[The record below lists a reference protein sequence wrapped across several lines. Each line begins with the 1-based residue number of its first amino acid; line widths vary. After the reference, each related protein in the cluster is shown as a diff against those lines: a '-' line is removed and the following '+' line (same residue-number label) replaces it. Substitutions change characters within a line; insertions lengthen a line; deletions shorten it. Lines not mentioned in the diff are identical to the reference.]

1 MTATLKPTDA
11 DKTIAECIAKSMS
24 FSVIAGAGSG
34 KTTSLVEALKTI
46 KNSRGKELRK
56 NGQRVVCI
64 TYTNRA
70 VGVISSRLG
79 FDELFYVSTLHGF
92 LWAEIA
98 RFQDAIRDA
107 LRDAIIPRHMEKARD
122 KDNGGMSQAAQKA
135 RKDLERLTTEL
146 AALDAHKPPV
156 SYVET
161 VISDY
166 SKCVLNHD
174 DVIDVAAYLITNK
187 PLLRKGLGFKYPFIF
202 VDEAQD
208 TFPQVVEALNAVCAG
223 EGLPIIGY
231 FGDPMQQIYD
241 KRAGDFAGPEG
252 SEKIPKEENFR
263 SSTSVIDLLN
273 NFRTDLKQVPG
284 GKNADV
290 KGSVLIAVAQAPD
303 PSGPRKTYTAV
314 QLDEVTA
321 KFEEAVDQ
329 WGWTDSSSVKHLF
342 LARQMI
348 ARRLGF
354 VTLHR
359 LFTGDY
365 SSSRSQ
371 SDYEDGTHYLL
382 KPFLDGIF
390 QLVDAS
396 RNNDPKRLIETL
408 RRISPAFDDT
418 GANKSKTLKQMLE
431 EAVKH
436 AAALVAKWEDSTVKE
451 ILKYCGENALYHIS
465 DRLSAQLVRAPRAA
479 YDPDSEDHQREKG
492 DWLADEFFNMKAD
505 ELEKY
510 IDFLDDN
517 SPFSTQHGSKG
528 EEYQNVLVMID
539 DIEAAWNTYSF
550 SKVLTPGVAGAPTDR
565 QKELTQKLAYVCFS
579 RAEVNL
585 RILLFSKDA
594 DAAKNELIAR
604 GLFQDEQVS
613 IL

>member
-1 MTATLKPTDA
+1 MTVTLKPTDA
-11 DKTIAECIAKSMS
+11 DTKIAECIAKNIS

-34 KTTSLVEALKTI
+34 KTTSLVETLKGI
-46 KNSRGKELRK
+46 QKSYGKELRK

-79 FDELFYVSTLHGF
+79 FDDIFFVSTLHGF

-98 RFQDAIRDA
+98 RFQDAIREA
-107 LRDAIIPRHMEKARD
+107 LRDAIIPQYMEKARV
-122 KDNGGMSQAAQKA
+122 KDNGGTSQTAQKA
-135 RKDLERLTTEL
+135 RKDLERLTAEL
-146 AALDAHKPPV
+146 AVLNEQKPPV
-156 SYVET
+156 LYEET

-174 DVIDVAAYLITNK
+174 DVIDVAAYMIMRK
-187 PLLRKGLGFKYPFIF
+187 PLLRKGLGFKYPYIF

-223 EGLPIIGY
+223 EGLPVVGY

-263 SSTSVIDLLN
+263 SSTTVIDLLN

-284 GKNADV
+284 GKNADIE
-290 KGSVLIAVAQAPD
+290 GSVSITVVQAPD
-303 PSGPRKTYTAV
+303 PAGLRKTYTAE

-321 KFEEAVDQ
+321 KFEEAVKL
-329 WGWTDSSSVKHLF
+329 WGWTDDTPVKHLF

-382 KPFLDGIF
+382 KPFVDGIF

-396 RNNDPKRLIETL
+396 RNSDAKKLIETL

-418 GANKSKTLKQMLE
+418 GMNKDKTLKQMLE
-431 EAVKH
+431 EASKH
-436 AAALVAKWEDSTVKE
+436 ATALAEKWEVNTVKE
-451 ILKYCGENALYHIS
+451 ILEYCSASALYPMS
-465 DRLSAQLVRAPRAA
+465 ERLSNQLARVPRDA
-479 YDPDSEDHQREKG
+479 YDADDEDHQREKG
-492 DWLADEFFNMKAD
+492 DWLADDFFKLKAD

-510 IDFLDDN
+510 IDFLDEN

-528 EEYQNVLVMID
+528 EQYDNVLVMID
-539 DIEAAWNTYSF
+539 DVEAAWNTYSF
-550 SKVLTPGVAGAPTDR
+550 SKVFTPNVAGDPTER

-585 RILLFSKDA
+585 RILFFSR
-594 DAAKNELIAR
+594 DAAAAGKELIDQ
-604 GLFQDEQVS
+604 GLFREDQVS
-613 IL
+613 YL

>member
-1 MTATLKPTDA
+1 MTATLKPTEA
-11 DKTIAECIAKSMS
+11 DTKIAEYIAKNVS

-34 KTTSLVEALKTI
+34 KTTSLVEALKGI
-46 KNSRGKELRK
+46 QKSRGNGLRK

-98 RFQDAIRDA
+98 RFQDAIREA
-107 LRDAIIPRHMEKARD
+107 LRDAIIPQHMEKVRQ
-122 KDNGGMSQAAQKA
+122 KDNGGTSQAAQKA
-135 RKDLERLTTEL
+135 RKDLERLSAEL
-146 AALDAHKPPV
+146 VVLNDQKPSV
-156 SYVET
+156 SYEET

-187 PLLRKGLGFKYPFIF
+187 PLLRKGLGFKYPYIF

-208 TFPQVVEALNAVCAG
+208 TFPQVVEALNAMCAG
-223 EGLPIIGY
+223 EGLPIVGY

-252 SEKIPKEENFR
+252 SEMIPKEENFR

-284 GKNADV
+284 GKNVDV
-290 KGSVLIAVAQAPD
+290 EGSVLITVAQAPE
-303 PSGPRKTYTAV
+303 PTGPRNTYNIE

-321 KFEEAVDQ
+321 KFEEAVKK
-329 WGWTDSSSVKHLF
+329 WEWTDNATVKNLF

-354 VTLHR
+354 ATIHR
-359 LFTGDY
+359 LFTGAY

-382 KPFLDGIF
+382 KPFVDGIF
-390 QLVDAS
+390 PLVDAS
-396 RNNDPKRLIETL
+396 RNNDPKKLIETL
-408 RRISPAFDDT
+408 RRISPAFDET

-431 EAVKH
+431 EASKH
-436 AAALVAKWEDSTVKE
+436 AAALAEKWEGSSVKG
-451 ILKYCGENALYHIS
+451 ILEYCSANALYLIS
-465 DRLSAQLVRAPRAA
+465 DRHAGQLARAA
-479 YDPDSEDHQREKG
+479 REPFDPGNEDHQREKG
-492 DWLADEFFNMKAD
+492 DWLADEFFKLKAD

-510 IDFLDDN
+510 IDFLDEN

-528 EEYQNVLVMID
+528 EEYENVLVMID

-550 SKVLTPGVAGAPTDR
+550 SKVLTPGVAGDPTGR
-565 QKELTQKLAYVCFS
+565 QQELTQKLAYVCFS

-585 RILLFSKDA
+585 RILMFSKDA
-594 DAAKNELIAR
+594 EAAKKELVKR
-604 GLFQDEQVS
+604 GLFQDGQVS

>member
-1 MTATLKPTDA
+1 MTAKLKPTEA
-11 DKTIAECIAKSMS
+11 DTKIAECIAKNVS

-34 KTTSLVEALKTI
+34 KTTSLVEALKGI
-46 KNSRGKELRK
+46 QKSRGNQLRK

-64 TYTNRA
+64 TYTKRA

-79 FDELFYVSTLHGF
+79 FNDLFYVSTLHGF

-98 RFQDAIRDA
+98 RFQDAIREA
-107 LRDAIIPRHMEKARD
+107 LRDAIIPQHMEKARQ
-122 KDNGGMSQAAQKA
+122 KDNGGLSQAAQKA
-135 RKDLERLTTEL
+135 RKDLERLTAEL
-146 AALDAHKPPV
+146 AALTEQKPLV
-156 SYVET
+156 SYEET
-161 VISDY
+161 IVSDY
-166 SKCVLNHD
+166 SKCILNHD

-187 PLLRKGLGFKYPFIF
+187 PLLRKGLGFKYPYIF

-223 EGLPIIGY
+223 EGLPIVGY

-263 SSTSVIDLLN
+263 SSTSVINLLN
-273 NFRTDLKQVPG
+273 TFRTDLKQVPG
-284 GKNADV
+284 EKNADIE
-290 KGSVLIAVAQAPD
+290 GSVLITVAQSPD
-303 PSGPRKTYTAV
+303 PAGPRKTYTAE
-314 QLDEVTA
+314 QLNEVTE
-321 KFEEAVDQ
+321 KFEEAVGQ
-329 WGWTDSSSVKHLF
+329 WGWTNIASVKNLF

-354 VTLHR
+354 VTLHE

-365 SSSRSQ
+365 SSFSSQ

-382 KPFLDGIF
+382 KPFVDGIF
-390 QLVDAS
+390 PLVDAS
-396 RNNDPKRLIETL
+396 RNNDPKKLIETL
-408 RRISPAFDDT
+408 RRISPAFNDT

-431 EAVKH
+431 EASKH
-436 AAALVAKWEDSTVKE
+436 ATVLAEKWQGNTVKE
-451 ILKYCGENALYHIS
+451 ILEYCSANALYPIS
-465 DRLSAQLVRAPRAA
+465 DRLAGSLSRAPREA
-479 YDPDSEDHQREKG
+479 YDASNEDHQREKG
-492 DWLADEFFNMKAD
+492 DWLADEFFKLKAD
-505 ELEKY
+505 ELERY
-510 IDFLDDN
+510 ISFLDES

-528 EEYQNVLVMID
+528 EEYENVLVMID
-539 DIEAAWNTYSF
+539 DIEAAWTNYSF
-550 SKVLTPGVAGAPTDR
+550 SKVLTPGVAGNPTDR

-585 RILLFSKDA
+585 RILMFSRDA
-594 DAAKNELIAR
+594 EAAKKELVER
-604 GLFQDEQVS
+604 GLFQNDQVS

>member
-1 MTATLKPTDA
+1 MTAKLRPTEA
-11 DKTIAECIAKSMS
+11 DTKIAECIAKNVS

-34 KTTSLVEALKTI
+34 KTTSLVEALKGI
-46 KNSRGKELRK
+46 QKSRGDGLRK

-98 RFQDAIRDA
+98 RFQAAIREA
-107 LRDAIIPRHMEKARD
+107 LRDAIIPQHIEKTRQ
-122 KDNGGMSQAAQKA
+122 KDNGGTSQAAQKA
-135 RKDLERLTTEL
+135 RKDLERLSAEL
-146 AALDAHKPPV
+146 VALNDQKPLV
-156 SYVET
+156 SYEET

-187 PLLRKGLGFKYPFIF
+187 PLLRKGLGFKYPYIF

-208 TFPQVVEALNAVCAG
+208 TFSQVVEALNAVCAG
-223 EGLPIIGY
+223 EGLPVVGY

-241 KRAGDFAGPEG
+241 KRAGHFAGPEG
-252 SEKIPKEENFR
+252 SKRIPKEENFR

-284 GKNADV
+284 GKNADIE
-290 KGSVLIAVAQAPD
+290 GSVLITVAQAPE
-303 PSGPRKTYTAV
+303 PANGNRYSAE
-314 QLDEVTA
+314 QLDEVAA
-321 KFEEAVDQ
+321 KFEKAVKK
-329 WGWTDSSSVKHLF
+329 WGWTDNASVKNLF

-354 VTLHR
+354 VTIHR
-359 LFTGDY
+359 LFTGTY

-382 KPFLDGIF
+382 KPFVDGIF
-390 QLVDAS
+390 PLVDAS
-396 RNNDPKRLIETL
+396 RNNDPKKLIETL

-431 EAVKH
+431 EASKH
-436 AAALVAKWEDSTVKE
+436 AAALADKWEGNSVKD
-451 ILKYCGENALYHIS
+451 ILEYCSANALYPIS
-465 DRLSAQLVRAPRAA
+465 DRLAGQLARAA
-479 YDPDSEDHQREKG
+479 REPYDSGNEDHQREKG
-492 DWLADEFFNMKAD
+492 DWLADEFFKLKAD
-505 ELEKY
+505 EIEKY
-510 IDFLDDN
+510 IDFLDEN

-528 EEYQNVLVMID
+528 EEYENVLVMID

-550 SKVLTPGVAGAPTDR
+550 SKVLTPGVAGDPTDR
-565 QKELTQKLAYVCFS
+565 QQELTQKLAYVCFS

-585 RILLFSKDA
+585 RILMFSKDA
-594 DAAKNELIAR
+594 EAAKKELVKR
-604 GLFQDEQVS
+604 GLFQDGQVS

>member
-1 MTATLKPTDA
+1 MTATLKPTEA
-11 DKTIAECIAKSMS
+11 DTKIAECIAKNVS

-34 KTTSLVEALKTI
+34 KTTSLVEALRGIQKT
-46 KNSRGKELRK
+46 RGNKLRK
-56 NGQRVVCI
+56 DGQRVVCI

-79 FDELFYVSTLHGF
+79 FDDIFYVSTLHGF

-98 RFQDAIRDA
+98 RFQGAIREA
-107 LRDAIIPRHMEKARD
+107 LRDAIIPRHLEKARQ
-122 KDNGGMSQAAQKA
+122 KDNGGISQVAQKA

-146 AALDAHKPPV
+146 AALNEQKPSV
-156 SYVET
+156 SYEET

-187 PLLRKGLGFKYPFIF
+187 PLLRKGLGFKYPYIF

-208 TFPQVVEALNAVCAG
+208 TFPQVVEALNAVCAE
-223 EGLPIIGY
+223 EGGPVVGY

-252 SEKIPKEENFR
+252 SKKIPKKENFR
-263 SSTSVIDLLN
+263 SATKVIDLLN

-284 GKNADV
+284 GKNADIE
-290 KGSVLIAVAQAPD
+290 GSVLITVAQAPE
-303 PSGPRKTYTAV
+303 PAGVRKTYTAE
-314 QLDEVTA
+314 QLDEVTV
-321 KFEEAVDQ
+321 KFEEAVEQ
-329 WGWTDSSSVKHLF
+329 WGWTGSSSVKHLF

-382 KPFLDGIF
+382 KPFVDGIF
-390 QLVDAS
+390 PLVDAS
-396 RNNDPKRLIETL
+396 RNNDPKKQIETL

-418 GANKSKTLKQMLE
+418 GLNKNKTLKQMLE
-431 EAVKH
+431 EASKH
-436 AAALVAKWEDSTVKE
+436 ANALVEKWSGNTVKE
-451 ILKYCGENALYHIS
+451 ILEYSSANALYSIS
-465 DRLSAQLVRAPRAA
+465 DRLARQLGRAPRGA
-479 YDPDSEDHQREKG
+479 YEVGNEDHQREKG
-492 DWLADEFFNMKAD
+492 DWLADEFFKLKAD

-510 IDFLDDN
+510 IDFLDEN

-528 EEYQNVLVMID
+528 EEYEDVLVMID

-550 SKVLTPGVAGAPTDR
+550 SKVLTPGVAGDPTDR
-565 QKELTQKLAYVCFS
+565 QRELTQKLAYVCFS

-585 RILLFSKDA
+585 RILLFSRDA
-594 DAAKNELIAR
+594 EAAIKELIAD
-604 GLFQDEQVS
+604 GLFQRDQVS
-613 IL
+613 ML

>member
-1 MTATLKPTDA
+1 MTATLKPTEA
-11 DKTIAECIAKSMS
+11 DTKIAECIAKNVS

-34 KTTSLVEALKTI
+34 KTTSLVEALKGI
-46 KNSRGKELRK
+46 QKCRGNGLRK

-79 FDELFYVSTLHGF
+79 FDDLFYVSTLHGF

-98 RFQDAIRDA
+98 RFQDAIREA
-107 LRDAIIPRHMEKARD
+107 LRDAIIPRHMEKARQ

-135 RKDLERLTTEL
+135 RKDLERLSAEL
-146 AALDAHKPPV
+146 AALNDQKPSV
-156 SYVET
+156 SYEET

-187 PLLRKGLGFKYPFIF
+187 PLLRKGLGFKYPYIF

-208 TFPQVVEALNAVCAG
+208 TFPQVVEALNAMCAG
-223 EGLPIIGY
+223 EGLPIVGY
-231 FGDPMQQIYD
+231 LGDPMQQIYD

-252 SEKIPKEENFR
+252 SETIPKEENFR
-263 SSTSVIDLLN
+263 SSTSVISLLN

-284 GKNADV
+284 GKNVDV
-290 KGSVLIAVAQAPD
+290 EGSVLITVAQAPE
-303 PSGPRKTYTAV
+303 PAGPRNTYTV
-314 QLDEVTA
+314 EQLDEVTA
-321 KFEEAVDQ
+321 KFEEAVKK
-329 WGWTDSSSVKHLF
+329 WGWTDTVTVKNLF

-354 VTLHR
+354 VTIHR
-359 LFTGDY
+359 LFTGTY

-382 KPFLDGIF
+382 KPFVDGIF
-390 QLVDAS
+390 PLVDAS
-396 RNNDPKRLIETL
+396 RNNDPKKLIETL

-431 EAVKH
+431 EASKH
-436 AAALVAKWEDSTVKE
+436 AAALAEKWEGNTVKN
-451 ILKYCGENALYHIS
+451 ILEYCSANALYPIS
-465 DRLSAQLVRAPRAA
+465 DRLAGQLARAPREP
-479 YDPDSEDHQREKG
+479 YDSGNEDHQREKG
-492 DWLADEFFNMKAD
+492 DWLADEFFKLKAD

-510 IDFLDDN
+510 IGFLDEN

-528 EEYQNVLVMID
+528 EEYKNVLVMID
-539 DIEAAWNTYSF
+539 DVEAAWNTYSF
-550 SKVLTPGVAGAPTDR
+550 SKVLTPGVAGDPTDR
-565 QKELTQKLAYVCFS
+565 QQELTQKLAYVCFS

-585 RILLFSKDA
+585 RILMFSRDA
-594 DAAKNELIAR
+594 EAAKKELVER
-604 GLFQDEQVS
+604 GLFQDGQVS

>member
-79 FDELFYVSTLHGF
+79 FDELFYVSTLYGF

-390 QLVDAS
+390 QLVDAL

-451 ILKYCGENALYHIS
+451 ILEYCGENALYHIS

-510 IDFLDDN
+510 IDFLDEN

-550 SKVLTPGVAGAPTDR
+550 SKVLTPGVAGDPTGR

>member
-1 MTATLKPTDA
+1 MTATLKPTEA
-11 DKTIAECIAKSMS
+11 DTKIAECIAKNVS

-34 KTTSLVEALKTI
+34 KTTSLVEALKGI
-46 KNSRGKELRK
+46 QKSRGNELRK

-79 FDELFYVSTLHGF
+79 FDDLFYVSTLHGF

-98 RFQDAIRDA
+98 RFQDAIREA
-107 LRDAIIPRHMEKARD
+107 LREAIIPRHMEKARQ

-135 RKDLERLTTEL
+135 RKDLERLSVEL
-146 AALDAHKPPV
+146 AALNSQKPSV
-156 SYVET
+156 SYEET

-187 PLLRKGLGFKYPFIF
+187 PLLRKGLGFKYPYIF

-208 TFPQVVEALNAVCAG
+208 TFSQVVEALNAVCAG
-223 EGLPIIGY
+223 EGLPVVGY

-241 KRAGDFAGPEG
+241 KRAGHFAGPEG
-252 SEKIPKEENFR
+252 SKRIPKEENFR
-263 SSTSVIDLLN
+263 SSTSVINLLN

-284 GKNADV
+284 GKNADIE
-290 KGSVLIAVAQAPD
+290 GSVLITVAQAPE
-303 PSGPRKTYTAV
+303 PANGNRYSAE
-314 QLDEVTA
+314 QLDEVA
-321 KFEEAVDQ
+321 ANFEKAVKK
-329 WGWTDSSSVKHLF
+329 WGWTENTTVKNLF

-348 ARRLGF
+348 ARRIGF
-354 VTLHR
+354 VTIHR
-359 LFTGDY
+359 LFTGAY

-382 KPFLDGIF
+382 KPFVDGIF
-390 QLVDAS
+390 PLVDAS
-396 RNNDPKRLIETL
+396 RNNDPKKLIETL

-431 EAVKH
+431 EASKH
-436 AAALVAKWEDSTVKE
+436 AAALAEKWESNTVKD
-451 ILKYCGENALYHIS
+451 ILEYCSANALYPIS
-465 DRLSAQLVRAPRAA
+465 DRLAGHLARAA
-479 YDPDSEDHQREKG
+479 HEPYDSGNEDHQKEKG
-492 DWLADEFFNMKAD
+492 DWLADEFFKLKAD

-510 IDFLDDN
+510 IDFLDEN

-528 EEYQNVLVMID
+528 EEYENVLVMID
-539 DIEAAWNTYSF
+539 DIEAAWNAYSF
-550 SKVLTPGVAGAPTDR
+550 SKVLTPGVAGDPTDR

-585 RILLFSKDA
+585 RILMFSRDA
-594 DAAKNELIAR
+594 EAAKKELIER
-604 GLFQDEQVS
+604 GLFLDGQVS

>member
-1 MTATLKPTDA
+1 MTATLKPTEA
-11 DKTIAECIAKSMS
+11 DTKIAECIAKNVS

-34 KTTSLVEALKTI
+34 KTTSLVEALKGI
-46 KNSRGKELRK
+46 QKSRGNELRK
-56 NGQRVVCI
+56 NGQRVACI

-79 FDELFYVSTLHGF
+79 FDDLFYVSTLHGF

-98 RFQDAIRDA
+98 RFQDAIREA
-107 LRDAIIPRHMEKARD
+107 LREAIIPRHMEKARQ

-135 RKDLERLTTEL
+135 RKDLERLSVEL
-146 AALDAHKPPV
+146 AALSNQKPSV
-156 SYVET
+156 SYEET

-187 PLLRKGLGFKYPFIF
+187 PLLRKGLGFKYPYIF

-208 TFPQVVEALNAVCAG
+208 TFSQVVEALNAVCAG
-223 EGLPIIGY
+223 EGLPVVGY

-241 KRAGDFAGPEG
+241 KRAGHFAGPEG
-252 SEKIPKEENFR
+252 SKRIPKEENFR

-284 GKNADV
+284 GKNADIE
-290 KGSVLIAVAQAPD
+290 GSVLITVAQAPE
-303 PSGPRKTYTAV
+303 PANGNRYSAE
-314 QLDEVTA
+314 QLDEVAA
-321 KFEEAVDQ
+321 KFEKAVKK
-329 WGWTDSSSVKHLF
+329 WGWTDNATVKNLF

-348 ARRLGF
+348 ARRIGF
-354 VTLHR
+354 VTIHR
-359 LFTGDY
+359 LFTGAY

-382 KPFLDGIF
+382 KPFVDGIF
-390 QLVDAS
+390 LLVDAS
-396 RNNDPKRLIETL
+396 RNNDPKKLIETL

-418 GANKSKTLKQMLE
+418 GDNKSKTLKQMLE
-431 EAVKH
+431 EASKH
-436 AAALVAKWEDSTVKE
+436 AAALAEKWEGNTVKD
-451 ILKYCGENALYHIS
+451 ILEYCSANALYPMS
-465 DRLSAQLVRAPRAA
+465 DRFAGQLARAA
-479 YDPDSEDHQREKG
+479 REPYDSGNEDHQREKG
-492 DWLADEFFNMKAD
+492 DWLADEFFKLKAD

-510 IDFLDDN
+510 IDFLDEN

-528 EEYQNVLVMID
+528 EEYENVLVMID

-550 SKVLTPGVAGAPTDR
+550 SKVLTPGVAGDPTDR
-565 QKELTQKLAYVCFS
+565 QQELTQKLAYVCFS

-585 RILLFSKDA
+585 RILMFSRDA
-594 DAAKNELIAR
+594 EAAKKELIER
-604 GLFQDEQVS
+604 GLFQNGQVS

>member
-1 MTATLKPTDA
+1 MTAKLRPTEA
-11 DKTIAECIAKSMS
+11 DTKIAECIAKNVS

-34 KTTSLVEALKTI
+34 KTTSLVEALKGI
-46 KNSRGKELRK
+46 QKSRGDGLRK

-98 RFQDAIRDA
+98 RFQDAIRET
-107 LRDAIIPRHMEKARD
+107 LRDAIIPQHIEKARQ
-122 KDNGGMSQAAQKA
+122 KDNGGTSQAAQKA
-135 RKDLERLTTEL
+135 RKDLERLSAEL
-146 AALDAHKPPV
+146 VALNDQKPLV
-156 SYVET
+156 SYEET

-187 PLLRKGLGFKYPFIF
+187 PLLRKGLGFKYPYIF

-208 TFPQVVEALNAVCAG
+208 TFSQVVEALNAVCAG
-223 EGLPIIGY
+223 EGLPVVGY

-252 SEKIPKEENFR
+252 SKRIPKEENFR

-284 GKNADV
+284 GKNADIE
-290 KGSVLIAVAQAPD
+290 GSVLITVAQAPE
-303 PSGPRKTYTAV
+303 PANGNRYSAE
-314 QLDEVTA
+314 QLDEVAA
-321 KFEEAVDQ
+321 KFEKAVKK
-329 WGWTDSSSVKHLF
+329 WGWTDNASVKNLF

-354 VTLHR
+354 VTIHR
-359 LFTGDY
+359 LFTGTY

-382 KPFLDGIF
+382 KPFVDGIF
-390 QLVDAS
+390 PLVDAS
-396 RNNDPKRLIETL
+396 RNNDPKKLIETL

-418 GANKSKTLKQMLE
+418 DANKSKTLRQMLE
-431 EAVKH
+431 EASKH
-436 AAALVAKWEDSTVKE
+436 AAALADKWEGNSVKD
-451 ILKYCGENALYHIS
+451 ILEYCSANALYPIS
-465 DRLSAQLVRAPRAA
+465 DRLAGQLARAA
-479 YDPDSEDHQREKG
+479 REPYDSGNEDHQREKG
-492 DWLADEFFNMKAD
+492 DWLADEFFKLKAD
-505 ELEKY
+505 EIEKY
-510 IDFLDDN
+510 IDFLDEN

-528 EEYQNVLVMID
+528 EEYENVLVMID
-539 DIEAAWNTYSF
+539 DIEAAWNAYSF
-550 SKVLTPGVAGAPTDR
+550 SKVLTPGVAGDPTDR
-565 QKELTQKLAYVCFS
+565 QQELTQKLAYVCFS

-585 RILLFSKDA
+585 RILMFSKDA
-594 DAAKNELIAR
+594 EAAKKELVER
-604 GLFQDEQVS
+604 GLFQDGQVS

>member
-1 MTATLKPTDA
+1 MTVTLKPTDA
-11 DKTIAECIAKSMS
+11 DTKIAECITKNIS

-34 KTTSLVEALKTI
+34 KTTSLVEALKGI
-46 KNSRGKELRK
+46 QKSYGKELRK

-79 FDELFYVSTLHGF
+79 FDDIFFVSTLHGF

-98 RFQDAIRDA
+98 RFQDAIREA
-107 LRDAIIPRHMEKARD
+107 LRDAIIPQYMEKARA
-122 KDNGGMSQAAQKA
+122 KDNGGTSQTAQKA
-135 RKDLERLTTEL
+135 RKDLERLTAEL
-146 AALDAHKPPV
+146 AVLNEQKPPV
-156 SYVET
+156 FYEET

-174 DVIDVAAYLITNK
+174 DVIDVAAYMIMRK
-187 PLLRKGLGFKYPFIF
+187 PLLRKGLGFKYPYIF

-223 EGLPIIGY
+223 EGLPVVGY

-263 SSTSVIDLLN
+263 SSTTVIDLLN

-284 GKNADV
+284 GKNADIE
-290 KGSVLIAVAQAPD
+290 GSVSITVVQAPD
-303 PSGPRKTYTAV
+303 PAGPRKTYTAE

-321 KFEEAVDQ
+321 KFEEAVKL
-329 WGWTDSSSVKHLF
+329 WGWTDDTPVKHLF

-382 KPFLDGIF
+382 KPFVDGIF

-396 RNNDPKRLIETL
+396 RNSDAKKLIETL

-418 GANKSKTLKQMLE
+418 GMNKDKTLKQMLE
-431 EAVKH
+431 EASKH
-436 AAALVAKWEDSTVKE
+436 ATALAEKWEVNTVKE
-451 ILKYCGENALYHIS
+451 ILEYCSASALYPMS
-465 DRLSAQLVRAPRAA
+465 ERLSNQLARVPRDA
-479 YDPDSEDHQREKG
+479 YDAGDEDHQREKG
-492 DWLADEFFNMKAD
+492 DWLADDFFKLKAD

-510 IDFLDDN
+510 IDFLDEN

-528 EEYQNVLVMID
+528 EQYDNVLVMID
-539 DIEAAWNTYSF
+539 DIEAAWNNYSF
-550 SKVLTPGVAGAPTDR
+550 SKVFTPNVAGDPTER

-585 RILLFSKDA
+585 RILFFSR
-594 DAAKNELIAR
+594 DAAAAGKELIDQC
-604 GLFQDEQVS
+604 LFREDQVS
-613 IL
+613 YL

>member
-1 MTATLKPTDA
+1 MTATLKPTEA
-11 DKTIAECIAKSMS
+11 DTKIAECIATNKS

-34 KTTSLVEALKTI
+34 KTTSLVQALKGI
-46 KNSRGKELRK
+46 QKSRGAELRK

-98 RFQDAIRDA
+98 RFQDAIREA
-107 LRDAIIPRHMEKARD
+107 LRDTIIPRHMEKARER
-122 KDNGGMSQAAQKA
+122 DNGGTSQTAQKA
-135 RKDLERLTTEL
+135 RKDLERLTAEL
-146 AALDAHKPPV
+146 AALNEQKPPV
-156 SYVET
+156 SYEET

-174 DVIDVAAYLITNK
+174 DVIDVAAHLITNK
-187 PLLRKGLGFKYPFIF
+187 PLLRKGLGFKYPYIF

-208 TFPQVVEALNAVCAG
+208 TFPQVVKALNTVCAG
-223 EGLPIIGY
+223 EGLPIVGY
-231 FGDPMQQIYD
+231 FGDPMHQIYD
-241 KRAGDFAGPEG
+241 KRAGDFDGPEG
-252 SEKIPKEENFR
+252 SETIPKEENFR

-273 NFRTDLKQVPG
+273 NFRTDLQQVPG
-284 GKNADV
+284 GENSDV
-290 KGSVLIAVAQAPD
+290 EGSVFVTIVQAPT
-303 PSGPRKTYTAV
+303 PANGNRYAAE
-314 QLDEVTA
+314 QLDEVSA
-321 KFEEAVDQ
+321 KFEEAVKQ
-329 WGWTDSSSVKHLF
+329 WGWTDTSSVKHLF

-354 VTLHR
+354 LTLHR

-382 KPFLDGIF
+382 KPFVDGIF
-390 QLVDAS
+390 QLVAAS
-396 RNNDPKRLIETL
+396 RNNDAKKLIETL

-418 GANKSKTLKQMLE
+418 GRNKSKTLKQMLE
-431 EAVKH
+431 EASTHTAV
-436 AAALVAKWEDSTVKE
+436 LLEKWESSTIRE
-451 ILKYCGENALYHIS
+451 ILEYCSANALYPIS
-465 DRLSAQLVRAPRAA
+465 DRLAAQLARAPRDA
-479 YDPDSEDHQREKG
+479 YEPGNEDHQREKG
-492 DWLADEFFNMKAD
+492 DWLADEFFKLKAD

-510 IDFLDDN
+510 IDFLDEN

-528 EEYQNVLVMID
+528 EEYENVLVMID

-550 SKVLTPGVAGAPTDR
+550 SKVLTPGVAGEPTER
-565 QKELTQKLAYVCFS
+565 QKKLTQKLAYVCFS
-579 RAEVNL
+579 RAEINL
-585 RILLFSKDA
+585 RILLFSR
-594 DAAKNELIAR
+594 DAAAAGKELIDR
-604 GLFQDEQVS
+604 GLFSEDQVS
-613 IL
+613 YL

>member
-11 DKTIAECIAKSMS
+11 DKKIAECISQSMS
-24 FSVIAGAGSG
+24 FAVIAGAGSG
-34 KTTSLVEALKTI
+34 KTTSLVEALKAI
-46 KNSRGKELRK
+46 KKSRGKELRK

-70 VGVISSRLG
+70 VGVISSRLA

-92 LWAEIA
+92 LWAEIS

-122 KDNGGMSQAAQKA
+122 KDNGGTSQAAQKA
-135 RKDLERLTTEL
+135 RKDLERLTTQL
-146 AALDAHKPPV
+146 AALDAHKPRV
-156 SYVET
+156 SYEET

-166 SKCVLNHD
+166 SKCVLSHD

-187 PLLRKGLGFKYPFIF
+187 ALLRKGLGFKYPFIF

-223 EGLPIIGY
+223 EGLPVVGY

-252 SEKIPKEENFR
+252 SKKIPKEENFR

-284 GKNADV
+284 GRNADV
-290 KGSVLIAVAQAPD
+290 EGSVLIAVAQAPD
-303 PSGPRKTYTAV
+303 PAGPRKTYTAA

-329 WGWTDSSSVKHLF
+329 WGWTDNSSVKHLF

-359 LFTGDY
+359 LFTGDF

-382 KPFLDGIF
+382 KPFTDGIF

-418 GANKSKTLKQMLE
+418 GANKGKTLKQMLE

-436 AAALVAKWEDSTVKE
+436 AAALVAKWEDSAVKE
-451 ILKYCGENALYHIS
+451 ILEYCGENALYRMS
-465 DRLSAQLVRAPRAA
+465 DRVSGQLIRPPRGA
-479 YDPDSEDHQREKG
+479 YDPDNEDDQREKG
-492 DWLADEFFNMKAD
+492 DWLADEFFKMKTN

-510 IDFLDDN
+510 IDFLGEN

-550 SKVLTPGVAGAPTDR
+550 SKVLTPGVAGDPTDR

-585 RILLFSKDA
+585 RILMFSRDS
-594 DAAKNELIAR
+594 DAAIKELVGS
-604 GLFQDEQVS
+604 GLFRGDQVS

>member
-1 MTATLKPTDA
+1 MTATLKPTEA
-11 DKTIAECIAKSMS
+11 DTKIAECIAKNVS

-34 KTTSLVEALKTI
+34 KTTSLVEALKGI
-46 KNSRGKELRK
+46 QKSRGNGLRK

-98 RFQDAIRDA
+98 RFQGAIREA
-107 LRDAIIPRHMEKARD
+107 LRDAIIPQHMEKVRQ
-122 KDNGGMSQAAQKA
+122 KDNGGTSQAAQKA
-135 RKDLERLTTEL
+135 RKDLERLSVEL
-146 AALDAHKPPV
+146 VALNDQKPSV
-156 SYVET
+156 YYEET

-187 PLLRKGLGFKYPFIF
+187 PLLRKGLGFKYPYTF

-208 TFPQVVEALNAVCAG
+208 TFSQVVEALNAVCAG
-223 EGLPIIGY
+223 EGLPLVGY

-241 KRAGDFAGPEG
+241 KRAGHFAGPEG
-252 SEKIPKEENFR
+252 SKRIPKEENFR

-284 GKNADV
+284 GKNADIE
-290 KGSVLIAVAQAPD
+290 GSVLITVAQAPE
-303 PSGPRKTYTAV
+303 PANGNRYSAE
-314 QLDEVTA
+314 QLDEVAA
-321 KFEEAVDQ
+321 KFEKAVKK
-329 WGWTDSSSVKHLF
+329 WGWTDNATVKNLF

-348 ARRLGF
+348 ARRIGF
-354 VTLHR
+354 VTIHR
-359 LFTGDY
+359 LFTGAY

-382 KPFLDGIF
+382 KPFVDGIF
-390 QLVDAS
+390 PLVDAS
-396 RNNDPKRLIETL
+396 RNNDPKKLIETL

-431 EAVKH
+431 EASKH
-436 AAALVAKWEDSTVKE
+436 AAALAEKWEGNAVKD
-451 ILKYCGENALYHIS
+451 ILEYCSANALYPIS
-465 DRLSAQLVRAPRAA
+465 NRLAGQLARAA
-479 YDPDSEDHQREKG
+479 REPYDSGNEDHQREKG
-492 DWLADEFFNMKAD
+492 DWLADEFFKLKAD

-510 IDFLDDN
+510 IDFLDEN

-528 EEYQNVLVMID
+528 EEYENVLVMID

-550 SKVLTPGVAGAPTDR
+550 SKVLTPGVAGDPTDR
-565 QKELTQKLAYVCFS
+565 QQELTQKLAYVCFS

-585 RILLFSKDA
+585 RILMFSRDA
-594 DAAKNELIAR
+594 EAARKELIER
-604 GLFQDEQVS
+604 GLFQDGQVS

>member
-1 MTATLKPTDA
+1 MTATLKPTEA
-11 DKTIAECIAKSMS
+11 DTKIAECIAKNVS

-34 KTTSLVEALKTI
+34 KTTSLVEALKGI
-46 KNSRGKELRK
+46 QKSRGNELRK
-56 NGQRVVCI
+56 NGQRVACI

-79 FDELFYVSTLHGF
+79 FDDLFYVSTLHGF

-98 RFQDAIRDA
+98 RFQDAIREA
-107 LRDAIIPRHMEKARD
+107 LREAIIPRHMEKARQ

-135 RKDLERLTTEL
+135 RKDLERLSVEL
-146 AALDAHKPPV
+146 AALSNQKPSV
-156 SYVET
+156 SYEET

-187 PLLRKGLGFKYPFIF
+187 PLLRKGLGFKYPYIF

-208 TFPQVVEALNAVCAG
+208 TFSQVVEALNAVCAG
-223 EGLPIIGY
+223 EGLPVVGY

-241 KRAGDFAGPEG
+241 KRAGHFAGPEG
-252 SEKIPKEENFR
+252 SKRIPKEENFR

-284 GKNADV
+284 GKNADIE
-290 KGSVLIAVAQAPD
+290 GSVLITVAQAPE
-303 PSGPRKTYTAV
+303 PANGNRYSAE
-314 QLDEVTA
+314 QLDEVAA
-321 KFEEAVDQ
+321 KFEKAVKK
-329 WGWTDSSSVKHLF
+329 WGWTDNATVKNLF

-348 ARRLGF
+348 ARRIGF
-354 VTLHR
+354 VTIHR
-359 LFTGDY
+359 LFTGAY

-382 KPFLDGIF
+382 KPFVDGIF
-390 QLVDAS
+390 LLVDAS
-396 RNNDPKRLIETL
+396 RNNDPKKLIETL

-418 GANKSKTLKQMLE
+418 GDNKSKTLKQMLE
-431 EAVKH
+431 EASKH
-436 AAALVAKWEDSTVKE
+436 AAALAEKWEGNTVKD
-451 ILKYCGENALYHIS
+451 ILEYCSANALYPMS
-465 DRLSAQLVRAPRAA
+465 DRLAGQLARAA
-479 YDPDSEDHQREKG
+479 REPYDSGNEDHQREKG
-492 DWLADEFFNMKAD
+492 DWLADEFFKLKAD

-510 IDFLDDN
+510 IDFLDEN

-528 EEYQNVLVMID
+528 EEYENVLVMID

-550 SKVLTPGVAGAPTDR
+550 SKVLTPGVAGDPTDR
-565 QKELTQKLAYVCFS
+565 QQELTQKLAYVCFS

-585 RILLFSKDA
+585 RILMFSRDA
-594 DAAKNELIAR
+594 EAAKKELIER
-604 GLFQDEQVS
+604 GLFQNGQVS

>member
-11 DKTIAECIAKSMS
+11 DIKIAECIAKNIS
-24 FSVIAGAGSG
+24 FSVVAGAGSG
-34 KTTSLVEALKTI
+34 KTTSLVEALKAI
-46 KNSRGKELRK
+46 QKSRGKELRR

-79 FDELFYVSTLHGF
+79 FNELFYVSTLHGF

-107 LRDAIIPRHMEKARD
+107 LRDAIIPQHMEKARE

-146 AALDAHKPPV
+146 AVLNEQKPPV
-156 SYVET
+156 SYEET
-161 VISDY
+161 IISDY

-174 DVIDVAAYLITNK
+174 DVIDVAAYMITNK
-187 PLLRKGLGFKYPFIF
+187 PLLRKGLGFKYPYIFI
-202 VDEAQD
+202 DEAQD

-223 EGLPIIGY
+223 EGLPVVGY

-252 SEKIPKEENFR
+252 SEKITKEENFR

-273 NFRTDLKQVPG
+273 NFRTDLQQVPG
-284 GKNADV
+284 GKNANIE
-290 KGSVLIAVAQAPD
+290 GSVLITVAQAPD
-303 PSGPRKTYTAV
+303 PAGPRKTYTAE
-314 QLDEVTA
+314 QLDEVTR
-321 KFEEAVDQ
+321 KFEEVVER
-329 WGWTDSSSVKHLF
+329 WGWTDNGSVKHLF
-342 LARQMI
+342 LARLMI

-371 SDYEDGTHYLL
+371 SEYEDGTHYLL
-382 KPFLDGIF
+382 KPFADGIF
-390 QLVDAS
+390 QLVEATRD
-396 RNNDPKRLIETL
+396 NDPKKLIETL

-418 GANKSKTLKQMLE
+418 GTNKSKTLKQMLG
-431 EAVKH
+431 EASKH
-436 AAALVAKWEDSTVKE
+436 AAALLEKWEGSTVKD
-451 ILKYCGENALYHIS
+451 ILEYCSENALYSIS
-465 DRLSAQLVRAPRAA
+465 DRLTGQLARAPRDA
-479 YDPDSEDHQREKG
+479 YDPGNEDHQREKG
-492 DWLADEFFNMKAD
+492 DWLADEFFRLKAD

-510 IDFLDDN
+510 IDFLDEN

-528 EEYQNVLVMID
+528 EEYENVLVMID

-550 SKVLTPGVAGAPTDR
+550 SKVLTPGVAGDPTDR

-585 RILLFSKDA
+585 RILMFSRDSE
-594 DAAKNELIAR
+594 AATKELVGS
-604 GLFQDEQVS
+604 GLFQDDQVS

>member
-1 MTATLKPTDA
+1 MTVTLKPTDA
-11 DKTIAECIAKSMS
+11 DTKIAECITKNIS

-34 KTTSLVEALKTI
+34 KTTSLVEALKGI
-46 KNSRGKELRK
+46 QKSYGKELRK

-79 FDELFYVSTLHGF
+79 FDDIFFVSTLHGF

-98 RFQDAIRDA
+98 RFQDAIREA
-107 LRDAIIPRHMEKARD
+107 LRDAIIPQYMEKARA
-122 KDNGGMSQAAQKA
+122 KDNGGTSQTAQKA
-135 RKDLERLTTEL
+135 RKDLERLTAEL
-146 AALDAHKPPV
+146 AVLNEQKPPV
-156 SYVET
+156 FYEET

-174 DVIDVAAYLITNK
+174 DVIDVAAYMIMRK
-187 PLLRKGLGFKYPFIF
+187 PLLRKGLGFKYPYIF

-223 EGLPIIGY
+223 EGLPVVGY

-263 SSTSVIDLLN
+263 SSTTVIDLLN

-284 GKNADV
+284 GKNADIE
-290 KGSVLIAVAQAPD
+290 GSVSITVVQAPD
-303 PSGPRKTYTAV
+303 PAGPRKTYTAE

-321 KFEEAVDQ
+321 KFEEAVKR
-329 WGWTDSSSVKHLF
+329 WGWTDDTPVKHLF

-382 KPFLDGIF
+382 KPFVDGIF

-396 RNNDPKRLIETL
+396 RNSDAKKLIETL

-418 GANKSKTLKQMLE
+418 GMNKDKTLKQMLE
-431 EAVKH
+431 EASKH
-436 AAALVAKWEDSTVKE
+436 ATALAEKWEVNTVKE
-451 ILKYCGENALYHIS
+451 ILEYCSASALYPMS
-465 DRLSAQLVRAPRAA
+465 ERLSNQLARVPRDA
-479 YDPDSEDHQREKG
+479 YDAGDEDHQREKG
-492 DWLADEFFNMKAD
+492 DWLADDFFKLKAD

-510 IDFLDDN
+510 IDFLDEN

-528 EEYQNVLVMID
+528 EQYDNVLVMID
-539 DIEAAWNTYSF
+539 DIEAAWNNYSF
-550 SKVLTPGVAGAPTDR
+550 SKVFTPNVAGDPTER

-585 RILLFSKDA
+585 RILFFSR
-594 DAAKNELIAR
+594 DAAAAGKELIDQ
-604 GLFQDEQVS
+604 GLFREDQVS
-613 IL
+613 YL